1 MAIVAK
7 RTDDKKYAHL
17 KKVYA
22 GESEN
27 NIEIKK
33 IDSNNQAK
41 LPEKKLIITR
51 KQILIDLAYAVGLV
65 LVSLSGYIIAKLI
78 AF

>member
-22 GESEN
+22 GETGN

-33 IDSNNQAK
+33 IDSDNQAK

-51 KQILIDLAYAVGLV
+51 KQILIDLAYALGLV
-65 LVSLSGYIIAKLI
+65 LVSLSGYLVAR
-78 AF
+78 FVV